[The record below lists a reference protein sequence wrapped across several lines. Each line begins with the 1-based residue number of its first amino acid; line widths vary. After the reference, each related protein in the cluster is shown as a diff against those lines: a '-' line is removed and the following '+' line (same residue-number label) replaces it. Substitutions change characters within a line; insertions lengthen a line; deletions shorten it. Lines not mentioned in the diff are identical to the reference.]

1 MDGDGDQIYPKQIRF
16 TPLMVILHMS
26 IETVNEGKLG

>member
-1 MDGDGDQIYPKQIRF
+1 MDGYGGQKYPRQIRF